1 MVARITGIFSLLGLA
16 SVAVAVYAFST
27 ISSQRRATQAEKSW
41 LAPFQGTPDAH
52 KTGRSREPRGDAAAT
67 SR

>member
-41 LAPFQGTPDAH
+41 
-52 KTGRSREPRGDAAAT
+52 
-67 SR
+67 